1 MINLPQIWI
10 ILKEIVGSIITN
22 DAKVWLMG
30 TFFHCGEWEFFLG
43 DCFFPLNSSNTN
55 ISNCIKNYL

>member
-30 TFFHCGEWEFFLG
+30 TFFHCGEWEFFG
-43 DCFFPLNSSNTN
+43 VIVFSP
-55 ISNCIKNYL
+55 